1 MSKLYNEFNI
11 VVNDFRIF
19 FSKFSSSK
27 TLLNF
32 VPQLFASLIY
42 AESSTLSKISL
53 AAFQTYN
60 SDILLDSITK
70 RISHTLHN
78 PSYSLHSLFDSI
90 VKDCLS
96 RFKLSHSDKNVHIS
110 FDHMFVKS

>member
-32 VPQLFASLIY
+32 VPQLFTSLIY

-60 SDILLDSITK
+60 SDTI
-70 RISHTLHN
+70 
-78 PSYSLHSLFDSI
+78 
-90 VKDCLS
+90 
-96 RFKLSHSDKNVHIS
+96 
-110 FDHMFVKS
+110 